1 VTTAFLVALALGAG
15 LRTWLAGRQLRAVRA
30 HRDSV
35 PAAFADR
42 IPLEAHRKAADYT
55 VARTRF
61 GLVRSF
67 TGLAL
72 LLAWTLGG
80 GIDLL
85 AGALD
90 DGTILGGTA
99 FLVAAFLIAWLL
111 SLPLDL
117 YGTFSIEQRF
127 GFNRTT
133 PSLYALDAVKG
144 ILLAVL
150 LGGPVAA
157 GALWILRDGGP
168 YWWIALWAGYL
179 LLSVV
184 LSWAWPAFIAPLF
197 HDFEP
202 LPDGE
207 LKETVQDLLDRT
219 GYEAEGV
226 FIMDGSRRSAHAN
239 AFFAGLGRRKRVV
252 LFDTL
257 RDMLSVDELEA
268 VLAHEIG
275 HFRLRHFRKRL
286 AAAAGH
292 AFVVLGLFAWLR
304 GKPWFQPG
312 LGVER
317 ASDATALLLLLF
329 VGPVFAF
336 PFAPLWSAWSRRHE
350 YEADAFAAKEASAD
364 AMARALVRLYEKNAS
379 TLTPDPVHSAFYDS
393 HPPAALR
400 IGKLS

>member
-1 VTTAFLVALALGAG
+1 
-15 LRTWLAGRQLRAVRA
+15 
-30 HRDSV
+30 
-35 PAAFADR
+35 
-42 IPLEAHRKAADYT
+42 
-55 VARTRF
+55 
-61 GLVRSF
+61 
-67 TGLAL
+67 
-72 LLAWTLGG
+72 
-80 GIDLL
+80 
-85 AGALD
+85 
-90 DGTILGGTA
+90 
-99 FLVAAFLIAWLL
+99 
-111 SLPLDL
+111 
-117 YGTFSIEQRF
+117 
-127 GFNRTT
+127 
-133 PSLYALDAVKG
+133 
-144 ILLAVL
+144 
-150 LGGPVAA
+150 
-157 GALWILRDGGP
+157 
-168 YWWIALWAGYL
+168 
-179 LLSVV
+179 
-184 LSWAWPAFIAPLF
+184 
-197 HDFEP
+197 
-202 LPDGE
+202 
-207 LKETVQDLLDRT
+207 
-219 GYEAEGV
+219 
-226 FIMDGSRRSAHAN
+226 
-239 AFFAGLGRRKRVV
+239 
-252 LFDTL
+252 
-257 RDMLSVDELEA
+257 MLSVDELEA